1 MFSSSS
7 ISSFSWL
14 WVLFHWGGHLVVPI
28 RQTNL
33 AGHTIEIMVGDK
45 EKQSLFTTVIM
56 PKIFSLFSYTASVGV
71 NCSPFIALLI
81 NMVKEAQR
89 NSDELLTRVIKD
101 EKTKNSGRKPD
112 KNDTITKKKQKL
124 GE

>member
-1 MFSSSS
+1 MIDWLIHLS
-7 ISSFSWL
+7 I
-14 WVLFHWGGHLVVPI
+14 HKKQPKGGDYSYSGMYDHGPLPP
-28 RQTNL
+28 
-33 AGHTIEIMVGDK
+33 AKEGGD
-45 EKQSLFTTVIM
+45 F
-56 PKIFSLFSYTASVGV
+56 
-71 NCSPFIALLI
+71 ALLI